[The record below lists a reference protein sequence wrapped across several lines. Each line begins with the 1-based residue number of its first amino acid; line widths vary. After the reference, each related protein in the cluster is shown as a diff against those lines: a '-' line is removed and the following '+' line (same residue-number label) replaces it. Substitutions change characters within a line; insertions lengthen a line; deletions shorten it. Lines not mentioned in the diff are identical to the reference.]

1 MEVKSIMI
9 PNKLIKMGIVRKYT
23 QYIENLIN
31 NKRMF
36 GNGES
41 KMYIK
46 TERLELK
53 PLLDSDRDN
62 MIALLT
68 NSEIKKT
75 YMLPDFE
82 NEEQAEK
89 LFLRL
94 KEGSLAEKVY
104 QVGIFLNGEVIGYA
118 NEVERDGDA
127 IELGYMIH
135 PNYHNK
141 GYGTEMLKAMIDEMF
156 AGGFKKVLAGAFEEN
171 PASMRIMEKS
181 GMTRIEKTDEIEY
194 RGKVHKCV
202 YYAKRCD

>member
-1 MEVKSIMI
+1 
-9 PNKLIKMGIVRKYT
+9 
-23 QYIENLIN
+23 
-31 NKRMF
+31 
-36 GNGES
+36 
-41 KMYIK
+41 MYIK

-53 PLLDSDRDN
+53 PLSDSDRDN
-62 MIALLT
+62 MIELLT

-118 NEVERDGDA
+118 NEVERDGDK

-135 PNYHNK
+135 PNHHNK
-141 GYGTEMLKAMIDEMF
+141 GYGTEMLKAMIEEMF
-156 AGGFKKVLAGAFEEN
+156 ERGFKEVLAGAFKEN
-171 PASMRIMEKS
+171 PASMRVMEKS

-202 YYAKRCD
+202 YYSKSVTGSGE

>member
-1 MEVKSIMI
+1 
-9 PNKLIKMGIVRKYT
+9 
-23 QYIENLIN
+23 
-31 NKRMF
+31 
-36 GNGES
+36 
-41 KMYIK
+41 MYIK

-53 PLLDSDRDN
+53 PLSDSDRDN
-62 MIALLT
+62 MIKLLP

-94 KEGSLAEKVY
+94 KEGSLAEIVY
-104 QVGIFLNGEVIGYA
+104 QVGIFLNDEVIGYA
-118 NEVERDGDA
+118 NEVERDGNT

-135 PNYHNK
+135 PNHHNR
-141 GYGTEMLKAMIDEMF
+141 GYGTEILKAMIDEMF
-156 AGGFKKVLAGAFEEN
+156 VRGFTEVLAGAFEEN
-171 PASMRIMEKS
+171 LASMRIMEKS

-202 YYAKRCD
+202 YYMKKCD

>member
-1 MEVKSIMI
+1 
-9 PNKLIKMGIVRKYT
+9 
-23 QYIENLIN
+23 
-31 NKRMF
+31 
-36 GNGES
+36 
-41 KMYIK
+41 MYIK

-53 PLLDSDRDN
+53 PLSDGDRDN
-62 MIALLT
+62 MIELLT

-127 IELGYMIH
+127 IELGYMIQ
-135 PNYHNK
+135 PNHHNK

-156 AGGFKKVLAGAFEEN
+156 ARGFKEVLAGAFEEN

-202 YYAKRCD
+202 YYTKKCD

>member
-1 MEVKSIMI
+1 M
-9 PNKLIKMGIVRKYT
+9 
-23 QYIENLIN
+23 YIE
-31 NKRMF
+31 
-36 GNGES
+36 
-41 KMYIK
+41 
-46 TERLELK
+46 TERLVLK
-53 PLLDSDRDN
+53 PLSDSDRDN
-62 MIALLT
+62 MIELLT

-82 NEEQAEK
+82 SEEQAEK

-104 QVGIFLNGEVIGYA
+104 QVGIFLDGEVIGYA
-118 NEVERDGDA
+118 NEVERDGDK

-135 PNYHNK
+135 PKYHNK
-141 GYGTEMLKAMIDEMF
+141 GYGTEMLRAMIDEMF
-156 AGGFKKVLAGAFEEN
+156 ARGFAEVLAGAFEEN

-202 YYAKRCD
+202 YYSKSVTRSDE